1 MTPLAKG
8 LGLLIGAPII
18 LAVIFVTYFNA
29 TGEDRMRSVCKQLTP
44 GMTGAKLKVFIEEW
58 KLAGT
63 VPESGAVLLGEP
75 KSYGRHTC
83 KVTLTAGAVT
93 AAEYHFAD

>member
-18 LAVIFVTYFNA
+18 LAAIFFTYFNA
-29 TGEDRMRSVCKQLTP
+29 TGEDRMRSVCKQVTP
-44 GMTGAKLKVFIEEW
+44 GMTVAKLNVFIEDW

-63 VPESGAVLLGEP
+63 VPESGVVLLGQP
-75 KSYGRHTC
+75 NSYGRHTC
-83 KVTLTAGAVT
+83 KVTLAAGAVI
-93 AAEYHFAD
+93 AAEYNFAD

>member
-18 LAVIFVTYFNA
+18 LTIIFFTYFNA
-29 TGEDRMRSVCKQLTP
+29 TGEDRMRSVCKQVTP
-44 GMTGAKLKVFIEEW
+44 GMTVAQLNVFIGEW

-63 VPESGAVLLGEP
+63 VPESGVALLGQP

-83 KVTLTAGAVT
+83 KVTVTAGAVT
-93 AAEYHFAD
+93 AAEYNFAD